1 MTVEQELDRLARE
14 HGHITPE
21 LVVEAAR
28 DEGSPLHSH
37 FDWDDSAAADKWRR
51 EQARQ
56 LIIRCRITVEVKP
69 DQSLTVRRYTGV
81 PRPEGRAVDYVPTER
96 ALTSKRELVLES
108 ARVELESLRRKYES
122 LIDFDSLLRDTLEGE
137 DTAA

>member
-1 MTVEQELDRLARE
+1 MTVEQELDRLAQE

-28 DEGSPLHSH
+28 NEDSPLHSH
-37 FDWDDSAAADKWRR
+37 FDWDDSTAAERWRR

-81 PRPEGRAVDYVPTER
+81 PRPEGKAVDYVPTEQ

-122 LIDFDSLLRDTLEGE
+122 LIDFDLLLQDAIGG
-137 DTAA
+137 DAAA